1 MGSCAASPFISAPGC
16 SRSRNRDKCSSLRPS
31 RILSLAPSWLSRIEA
46 YTVSRACQEIGES
59 SPWSEASGR
68 LSKGSPC
75 RLRPGRETGPG
86 CWLDRL
92 CRLCGYCLQSPDE
105 QVPEARHIE
114 TCAHLRVERR
124 ARPEVGDGHA

>member
-16 SRSRNRDKCSSLRPS
+16 SRSRNRDRCSSLRPS
-31 RILSLAPSWLSRIEA
+31 RILSPALSWLSRIEA

-75 RLRPGRETGPG
+75 RLRPPGRETGPG
-86 CWLDRL
+86 CRLDRL
-92 CRLCGYCLQSPDE
+92 CRLCGHWVQSPDE

-114 TCAHLRVERR
+114 TR
-124 ARPEVGDGHA
+124 AYL